1 MDGRYEQTTI
11 ERLKRGWVSR
21 VASLVLSF
29 LLPLTTMPTMAW
41 ALPHGGMVTK
51 GVATLSYSTSKLL
64 VTQSTSS
71 ASYSWQSFN
80 VGSSQAV
87 TYRTPGAKSVS
98 MNYIGG
104 TTPALISGK
113 VTSNGILYF
122 MDANG
127 IVFGQGSEISAA
139 GVRAYGAASPT
150 APPSGAV
157 TNAGTLS
164 VAPGGEVVLVGTSV
178 GNSGTITAPGGE
190 VVMASGKM
198 VTLSQ
203 TSGSSFSVMTSGG
216 GSVDDSGVVSAET
229 VGGRTGQIVLQ
240 SGMDSGTTTLEST
253 AVLDA
258 SAPNGGNGGQIVI
271 NASGVVLDNTEP
283 INVSAPYGTKG
294 TVRVDPNYILSGT
307 TLDIC
312 NAAGLEYLDGNQSS
326 YLSDTINLEANMNLG
341 GSYSWTP
348 LGNSSSSFT
357 GTFNGNG
364 YAMGGYT
371 IGTLGNKYSGNDV
384 GFIGYLGSGGKVENL
399 GVSGTIYASGDYVG
413 GVVGFNN
420 GGTVETSYNTGS
432 VNGAFY
438 VGGVVGFNNGG
449 TVETSYNTGSVSGS
463 SYVGGVVGW
472 VCSGNV
478 ETSFNTGSVGGNYFV
493 GGVAGVNFATVETS
507 YNTGSVSGS
516 NDVGGVAGYNSGT
529 VETSYN
535 TGSVSGSDN
544 VGGVVGFNSSTV
556 TISYNT
562 GSVSG
567 SSEVGGVVG
576 FNFGTVTGTYY
587 NSLVFTGSGIGN
599 ANTGSATGLAE
610 GTGSNDLGNSGSYSS
625 SWSFASGWSSGAGFS
640 TSGTG
645 FSTPGTWIIGTVYPN
660 NASIGILAPILVPD
674 LATATVTGNSGS
686 SVYNG
691 STVSPGYTTTFTMG
705 GTTIFPLTV
714 AAQSVS
720 ADVGIYTVSLSAT
733 GTISTPTTQTSVD
746 SVSGVSGKWTIT
758 PAPLGLCTTFSK
770 PFDGTSSA
778 VLTASNTSLTGVV
791 AGQTGSLSSGVSLSG
806 TFSSSNAGQNLGG
819 TVSVSSGDLTGTF
832 SSALNKGDY
841 TLPSTF
847 LGGSITPAT
856 LVETAK
862 TSTMTYG
869 GTVPTLSG
877 TLSSPTISSTEI
889 ANLVTASWSTSAT
902 KTSNVGAYSIVPTL
916 SYGSG
921 VVSGDFS
928 PSPASGNSSALTVN
942 PAPLTVTLSS
952 VDKTYDGSSTAYIV
966 GAATSET
973 ANGLTQSISPNVTL
987 SGFVNADSGAFVAA
1001 TGSYLSG
1008 GNPVA
1013 NVGRGYTVSVPVS
1026 LASFSAGS
1034 GTLLSN
1040 YSVNGVRLTG
1050 SNSATLT
1057 GTGSIAPATLSLT
1070 TTAEKTYDG
1079 SAGIYLTPSDTT
1091 VLGTPVGQ
1099 AGSLG
1104 KSLSATLSSSSEG
1117 SDLGGTVSVSP
1128 ADLTGNLA
1136 FLSALSAGDYLVS
1149 PNFTGGGILS
1159 LSSSAIVPA
1168 AQTSSANISQL
1179 SAPTG
1184 LNGVAFQAGS
1194 PATSLPTLAFLPSGS
1209 FGSAPTGGLNMGD
1222 LTEDTATIFDVNSV
1236 NVSFPSTSGDET
1248 ILAVGLRDIQ
1258 PVDTISLKENTQ
1270 IASPSSLISGG
1281 HKNEVS
1287 GGTTHGNART
1297 LDLLTLT
1304 GSRGDSY
1311 SLRIPAFRA
1320 PSDNGIFESQEE
1332 R

>member
-1 MDGRYEQTTI
+1 MDGQYEQTTI

-87 TYRTPGAKSVS
+87 TYKTPGARSVS
-98 MNYIGG
+98 MNYVGG

-139 GVRAYGAASPT
+139 GVRAYGAVSPS

-178 GNSGTITAPGGE
+178 ANSGTITAPGGE

-216 GSVDDSGVVSAET
+216 GSVDDSGVISAET
-229 VGGRTGQIVLQ
+229 VGGKTGQIVLQ
-240 SGMDSGTTTLEST
+240 SGMGSGTTTLEPT

-258 SAPNGGNGGQIVI
+258 SAPNGGNGGAITV
-271 NASGVVLDNTEP
+271 NGNTVLIYGSSP
-283 INVSAPYGTKG
+283 FNVSAPYGVDGKVVIDPG
-294 TVRVDPNYILSGT
+294 TALSLANIDT
-307 TLDIC
+307 
-312 NAAGLEYLDGNQSS
+312 NQSA
-326 YLSDTINLEANMNLG
+326 YLNTCISLSANINMADGTLSNGTNPYA
-341 GSYSWTP
+341 WAP
-348 LGNSSSSFT
+348 LGTSSSPFT

-364 YAMGGYT
+364 YTVSGYT
-371 IGTLGNKYSGNDV
+371 IGTSSSPYSGSYV
-384 GFIGYLGSGGKVENL
+384 GFIGYLGSSGKVENL
-399 GVSGTIYASGDYVG
+399 GVSGAIYASGSCYSCYVG
-413 GVVGFNN
+413 GVVGYN

-432 VNGAFY
+432 IRGGYY
-438 VGGVVGFNNGG
+438 VGGVVGWECKGTVATSFNTGSISGEDYVGG
-449 TVETSYNTGSVSGS
+449 IVGVSLATSTVETSYNTGSISGGYS
-463 SYVGGVVGW
+463 VGGVVGIN
-472 VCSGNV
+472 S
-478 ETSFNTGSVGGNYFV
+478 SSSI
-493 GGVAGVNFATVETS
+493 VETS

-516 NDVGGVAGYNSGT
+516 N
-529 VETSYN
+529 
-535 TGSVSGSDN
+535 N
-544 VGGVVGFNSSTV
+544 VGGVVG
-556 TISYNT
+556 YNT
-562 GSVSG
+562 GTASDNYFLK
-567 SSEVGGVVG
+567 SSS
-576 FNFGTVTGTYY
+576 TY
-587 NSLVFTGSGIGN
+587 
-599 ANTGSATGLAE
+599 A
-610 GTGSNDLGNSGSYSS
+610 LGNSTSS
-625 SWSFASGWSSGAGFS
+625 LGTNGTNVAVLSFETASNLSNLGTFNTWNPSTGAFTSSATSAPWFEGTVGASGETIA
-640 TSGTG
+640 
-645 FSTPGTWIIGTVYPN
+645 
-660 NASIGILAPILVPD
+660 APMLVAD
-674 LATATVTGNSGS
+674 LATATVTGNGT

-691 STVSPGYTTTFTMG
+691 SSVTDAYTVTYTMG
-705 GTTIFPLTV
+705 GSVLPATITITNANVIGP
-714 AAQSVS
+714 
-720 ADVGIYTVSLSAT
+720 DVGSYSPTITV
-733 GTISTPTTQTSVD
+733 GTIAKPLTQTSVNC
-746 SVSGVSGKWTIT
+746 VTTNSGGTWRIT
-758 PAPLGLCTTFSK
+758 PATLTAATTGSK
-770 PFDGTSSA
+770 TYDGTSN
-778 VLTASNTSLTGVV
+778 LTLTSSNTTFTGVDGQTATLNTSLTGTLNSVNV
-791 AGQTGSLSSGVSLSG
+791 GS
-806 TFSSSNAGQNLGG
+806 NLGG
-819 TVSVSSGDLTGTF
+819 TLSVTGNDLTGTGSEKSNF
-832 SSALNKGDY
+832 SASNY
-841 TLPSTF
+841 TLPTTF
-847 LGGSITPAT
+847 TGGTITPLPVTAT
-856 LVETAK
+856 ANPA
-862 TSTMTYG
+862 SMTYG
-869 GTVPTLSG
+869 GTVPSLSG
-877 TLSSPTISSTEI
+877 TFSVASGEPTTGLNNLSAT
-889 ANLVTASWSTSAT
+889 WSTSAGSS
-902 KTSNVGAYSIVPTL
+902 SNVGSYAINPTF
-916 SYGSG
+916 SYTNGANSH
-921 VVSGDFS
+921 DFTMT
-928 PSPASGNSSALTVN
+928 PATSNTTALTVN

-952 VDKTYDGSSTAYIV
+952 VDKTYDGSSTAFIV
-966 GAATSET
+966 GAITSET

-987 SGFVNADSGAFVAA
+987 SGFVNGDSGAFVAA

-1050 SNSATLT
+1050 SNTATLT

-1070 TTAEKTYDG
+1070 TTAVKTYDG
-1079 SAGIYLTPSDTT
+1079 SEGIYLTPSDTT

-1099 AGSLG
+1099 AGSLS
-1104 KSLSATLSSSSEG
+1104 KSLSATLNSSSEG

-1128 ADLTGNLA
+1128 ADLTGNSA
-1136 FLSALSAGDYLVS
+1136 FVSALSAGDYLVS

-1209 FGSAPTGGLNMGD
+1209 FGSASTGGLNMGD

-1270 IASPSSLISGG
+1270 IASPSSPISGG

-1287 GGTTHGNART
+1287 GGTTQGNART

-1304 GSRGDSY
+1304 GSSSDSY
-1311 SLRIPAFRA
+1311 SLRIPTFRM
-1320 PSDNGIFESQEE
+1320 PSDNDVFESQEE